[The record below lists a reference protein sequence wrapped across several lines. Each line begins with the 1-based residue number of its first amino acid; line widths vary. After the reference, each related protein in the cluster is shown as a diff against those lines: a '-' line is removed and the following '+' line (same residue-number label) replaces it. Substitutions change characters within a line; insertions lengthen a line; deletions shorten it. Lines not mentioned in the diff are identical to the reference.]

1 MAIVVHLWRGH
12 HVGLRLW
19 LEIKKEKRKK
29 ERDLISANMS
39 QTLPRSKESNT
50 ASKQ

>member
-12 HVGLRLW
+12 HVGLWLW
-19 LEIKKEKRKK
+19 LEIKKEKKK